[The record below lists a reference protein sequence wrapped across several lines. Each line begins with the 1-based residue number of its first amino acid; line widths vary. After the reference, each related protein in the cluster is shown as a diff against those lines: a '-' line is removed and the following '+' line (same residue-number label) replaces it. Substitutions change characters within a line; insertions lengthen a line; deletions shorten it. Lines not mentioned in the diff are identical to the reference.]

1 MDILIYVLVQIVHT
15 HKSRLT
21 QVHIV
26 KHHPHVP
33 SRDQVGLLES
43 DIDQLKH
50 VLVLFGWYVFCQ
62 PVYQVGK
69 QQLRRYILHRLRSAI
84 YRLQILLY
92 QKI

>member
-1 MDILIYVLVQIVHT
+1 MDILEYVLAQIVHT

-33 SRDQVGLLES
+33 SRDRVGSPES
-43 DIDQLKH
+43 DIDLLKH
-50 VLVLFGWYVFCQ
+50 VLVSSGWYVFYQ
-62 PVYQVGK
+62 PVYLVGK
-69 QQLRRYILHRLRSAI
+69 QRLRRYILHRLRSVV
-84 YRLQILLY
+84 YRSQILLY

>member
-1 MDILIYVLVQIVHT
+1 MDILECVLAQIVHT
-15 HKSRLT
+15 HKLRLT
-21 QVHIV
+21 LGHIV
-26 KHHPHVP
+26 THRPHVP

-43 DIDQLKH
+43 DIDLLKH
-50 VLVLFGWYVFCQ
+50 VLVSSGWYVFFQ

-69 QQLRRYILHRLRSAI
+69 QQQRRYILHRLRSAI